1 MMDTIHDSLIMIVDD
16 SEQNIRMLKSILEKN
31 NYRVTVARNGFEA
44 LEQVKIELPSLIL
57 LDIVMPD
64 MDGIETCR
72 RLKAH
77 DDMKDIP
84 VVFITALSETS
95 EKMRAFDAGGVDY
108 IDRPFVKEEVL
119 ARINVHVKLR
129 ETMETL
135 KKLSV
140 TDELT
145 GAFNRRFAYQ
155 MLERQI
161 RVARREREN
170 FILCYCDIDNL
181 KSVNDTCGHEAG
193 DTLIKTMVNSLLG
206 IIRKSDFLFRMG
218 GDEFLI
224 LFPGAK
230 CSESA
235 NLIERIRDSLN
246 KHKIDDYQ
254 IDFSF
259 GFVEYSFESNMTPHD
274 LIKAADARMYKEKMK
289 KKNKA

>member
-1 MMDTIHDSLIMIVDD
+1 MDTIHDSLIMIVDD